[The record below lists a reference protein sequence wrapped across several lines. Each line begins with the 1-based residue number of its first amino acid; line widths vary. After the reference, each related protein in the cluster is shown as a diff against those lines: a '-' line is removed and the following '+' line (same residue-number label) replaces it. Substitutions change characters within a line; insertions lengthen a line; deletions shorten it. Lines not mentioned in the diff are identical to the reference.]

1 MSDLFVRILFG
12 HLFGDYLLQTKKMAL
27 LKSQPGLKGVLWCF
41 IHCLVYTAVVC
52 LFLWT
57 ANPLVVLFVFL
68 SHYPI
73 DRWSLAGK
81 WLKLIGSR
89 DFMAAHYSKDE
100 YKDLD
105 VAFSC
110 LVYAVADNTLHLVLL
125 WLMVR
130 FFSGL

>member
-1 MSDLFVRILFG
+1 MSDLFVRVLLG

-27 LKSQPGLKGVLWCF
+27 GKSQPGWNGLGWCWF
-41 IHCLVYTAVVC
+41 HCLVYTAVVC
-52 LFLWT
+52 LFWWT
-57 ANPLVVLFVFL
+57 ANPWVVLIVFL

-73 DRWSLAGK
+73 DRWSLAGR

-89 DFMAAHYSKDE
+89 DFIAAHYSNDQ

-110 LVYAVADNTLHLVLL
+110 LVYAVADNTFHLALL
-125 WLMVR
+125 YLAIR
-130 FFSGL
+130 FFSGF

>member
-1 MSDLFVRILFG
+1 MAELFIQALLG
-12 HLFGDYLLQTKKMAL
+12 HLVGDYLLQTKKMAL
-27 LKSQPGLKGVLWCF
+27 KKSQKGLTGVFWCLF
-41 IHCLVYTAVVC
+41 HCLVYTFSVC

-57 ANPLVVLFVFL
+57 LDPLIIALVFI

-73 DRWSLAGK
+73 DRLSLAGK

-89 DFMAAHYSKDE
+89 DFIAAHYSSDE

-125 WLMVR
+125 WLITKL
-130 FFSGL
+130 F